1 MHLPHNKETE
11 HLINKEVIFKKLKRK
26 PILINTARGMLVDV
40 KALIKGL
47 KTKHLA
53 GYLTDVL
60 AHEPMLKDEILL
72 GLDNVII
79 TPHIGSRTYES
90 VQRQGVMAVNNLLNL
105 LKSEN

>member
-1 MHLPHNKETE
+1 
-11 HLINKEVIFKKLKRK
+11 
-26 PILINTARGMLVDV
+26 MLVDV

-60 AHEPMLKDEILL
+60 AHEPMLKDEVLL